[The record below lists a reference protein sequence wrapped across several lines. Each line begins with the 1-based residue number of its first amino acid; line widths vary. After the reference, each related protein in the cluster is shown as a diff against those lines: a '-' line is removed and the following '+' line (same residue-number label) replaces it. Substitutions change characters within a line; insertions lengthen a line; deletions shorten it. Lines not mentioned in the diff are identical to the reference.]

1 MKDWTLL
8 LPGVR
13 AFNTERIASAK
24 ALGLGV
30 HCGLNYVPSKDK
42 LTSSS
47 PGSVNVTLFGTVVVA
62 DIIS

>member
-1 MKDWTLL
+1 ML

-62 DIIS
+62 DIIT